1 MDIKTEVM
9 KILSSLCCETVEEND
24 LLKEDLGF
32 SSLDMI
38 EILMRLEETFNIE
51 IDESDM
57 NPYELKTS
65 ADVIKLAEKY
75 AGKES

>member
-1 MDIKTEVM
+1 M
-9 KILSSLCCETVEEND
+9 KILFSLCGENAEEND

-38 EILMRLEETFNIE
+38 EILLKLEETFNIE

-57 NPYELKTS
+57 NPYELRTA

-75 AGKES
+75 AGAKA